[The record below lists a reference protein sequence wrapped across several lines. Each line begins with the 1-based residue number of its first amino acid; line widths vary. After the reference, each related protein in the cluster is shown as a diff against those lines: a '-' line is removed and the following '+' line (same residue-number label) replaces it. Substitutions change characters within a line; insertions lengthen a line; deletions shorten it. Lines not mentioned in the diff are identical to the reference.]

1 MAQLTRLPI
10 GIHINKPFQY
20 RINCEKLAKI
30 VERERQR
37 ERGGE
42 KTTSLIA
49 FLLLSGILIGK
60 KHFDKFATNFTNLK
74 RL

>member
-1 MAQLTRLPI
+1 MAQLTRLPT

-30 VERERQR
+30 VEEKET

-42 KTTSLIA
+42 KKQL
-49 FLLLSGILIGK
+49 
-60 KHFDKFATNFTNLK
+60 
-74 RL
+74 R